1 MIFSATYS
9 RLLVSGTLPRSP
21 EVFETGLPVM
31 LPKHPPHGQ
40 LLRRRPPIQVMS
52 ARVKLGSLAASTT
65 AESQTQWPL
74 EWGFFGSLL
83 RQ

>member
-21 EVFETGLPVM
+21 EVFETGLPVV
-31 LPKHPPHGQ
+31 LPST
-40 LLRRRPPIQVMS
+40 RRTASSCAVARPSGWWATAWSPAFWRL
-52 ARVKLGSLAASTT
+52 ARQ

-74 EWGFFGSLL
+74 DWGFSAAC
-83 RQ
+83 